1 MSTSDF
7 LSRAGFY
14 MQYFVFL
21 CLFNTKAKKY
31 FISQSVISLLLFI
44 VFFFPEY
51 QEAMGIKLHM
61 TMDLIALVA

>member
-1 MSTSDF
+1 M
-7 LSRAGFY
+7 
-14 MQYFVFL
+14 
-21 CLFNTKAKKY
+21 FNTKAKKY